1 MGAITGVAAVAT
13 ASNIGPLSICGA
25 MIMSNLGLQLGEEK
39 AATYFG
45 KQMLMGVVAALA
57 VAFVGL
63 VASFCGF
70 LG

>member
-1 MGAITGVAAVAT
+1 
-13 ASNIGPLSICGA
+13 

-63 VASFCGF
+63 VASFLGF